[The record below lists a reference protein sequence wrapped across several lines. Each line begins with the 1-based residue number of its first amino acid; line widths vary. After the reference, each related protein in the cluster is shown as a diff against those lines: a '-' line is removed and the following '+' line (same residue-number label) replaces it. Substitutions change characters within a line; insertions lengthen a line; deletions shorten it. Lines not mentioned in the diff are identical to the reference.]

1 MSATNTPERI
11 PALDGAPLVQ
21 YSDPPVAKWL
31 MWLPPI
37 GWILNQSRW
46 RQWARPVRKQYE
58 EILRHRPD
66 IPADVWG
73 CPDQQAVATS
83 LLTIIDDNFGWP
95 NIRFVPW
102 DPVAVAM
109 WAYEDGLDD
118 TAAISD
124 IEKAFSV
131 TFTDDE
137 WLLLYQ
143 ATLLD
148 LVDAII
154 ERSERTT

>member
-1 MSATNTPERI
+1 MSQTVTSETVP
-11 PALDGAPLVQ
+11 PLDASPLMD
-21 YSDPPVAKWL
+21 YADPPVAKWL

-46 RQWARPVRKQYE
+46 QHWAGPVRKQYE
-58 EILRHRPD
+58 ATLRERPI
-66 IPADVWG
+66 IPADIWG
-73 CPDQQAVATS
+73 NAEQQAVAAT

-95 NIRFVPW
+95 NTHFVPW
-102 DPVAVAM
+102 DPVVVVM

-131 TFTDDE
+131 AFTDDAWRE
-137 WLLLYQ
+137 YYRR
-143 ATLLD
+143 TLLD
-148 LVDAII
+148 LVDGILQQCEHNA
-154 ERSERTT
+154 